1 VDNLKNFIKTLNVLC
16 VEDEPKAREVSTKI
30 FSRFF
35 NTVDAKENGV
45 EGYLAF
51 KEKYLN
57 NEKYDLIIS
66 DINMPK
72 LDGMEMLKKI
82 REIDTQV
89 PVVFVTARNESD
101 VLLRA
106 IELQV
111 SDFIIKPLN
120 IDTIT
125 SVINKVSEKLFLKNS
140 IIKKNTELELYLKT
154 IEQIAFIV
162 KMDLDFNITYI
173 NDLLCNSVNCEL
185 DNTIGQS
192 FDFIKSKIT
201 TYNAF
206 DNLQTNLQNGEIWE
220 NTIKIEKNDKEFVY
234 LKAKIIQIYYGS
246 SKNVQE
252 YVFIAYPVTD
262 EENEKKELNKKM
274 FQSIAQLKK
283 ESYSSSIEN
292 KKLED
297 ETQSLK
303 NQILKLEMQLT
314 TANNTKASLLN
325 QLEAYEISSLNQ
337 SNGKVDLLRKK
348 NEEMELVRK
357 SFLKMKSE
365 RDLLI
370 GKINELKE
378 TIKHKDNLID
388 IFQKNELKLNDRI
401 KNLEDIVSYLE
412 KPKEVKKNLFN
423 L

>member
-1 VDNLKNFIKTLNVLC
+1 
-16 VEDEPKAREVSTKI
+16 
-30 FSRFF
+30 
-35 NTVDAKENGV
+35 
-45 EGYLAF
+45 
-51 KEKYLN
+51 
-57 NEKYDLIIS
+57 
-66 DINMPK
+66 
-72 LDGMEMLKKI
+72 
-82 REIDTQV
+82 
-89 PVVFVTARNESD
+89 
-101 VLLRA
+101 
-106 IELQV
+106 LQV